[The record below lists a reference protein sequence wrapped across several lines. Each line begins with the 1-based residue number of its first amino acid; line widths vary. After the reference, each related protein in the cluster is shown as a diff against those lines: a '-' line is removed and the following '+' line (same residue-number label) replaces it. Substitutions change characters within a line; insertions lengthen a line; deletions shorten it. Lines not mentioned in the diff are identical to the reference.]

1 VFSDRHLVVE
11 RRAAEEA
18 TVPVSS
24 VVTISRQFGS
34 GGARVGRAVAQ
45 RLGFRYADREILAEA
60 ALALNVHA
68 DDAAPLEERVPGFL
82 ERCAAVFGQGAVTPF
97 TPPPL
102 PCVSEFALF
111 SVEREIIATIA
122 AQGGAVIVG
131 RGAAHILSG
140 RPDVIRV
147 FLHAP
152 LAMRIAL
159 AMEEYDLTNRDA
171 AAAVVRASD
180 LQRARFVRSL
190 TGRDWC
196 DAALYDLSLNTGITG
211 LDRAVDLIID
221 LIEQPALAPRSSLS
235 PRTGEGINA
244 AL

>member
-1 VFSDRHLVVE
+1 M
-11 RRAAEEA
+11 
-18 TVPVSS
+18 VPISS

-45 RLGFRYADREILAEA
+45 RLGLRYADREILAEA
-60 ALALNVHA
+60 AGALNVQT

-82 ERCAAVFGQGAVTPF
+82 ERCAAIFGQGAVTPF
-97 TPPPL
+97 IPPPL

-111 SVEREIIATIA
+111 SAEREIIATIA
-122 AQGGAVIVG
+122 DHGGAVIVG

-140 RPDVIRV
+140 RPDVISV

-152 LAMRIAL
+152 FAMRVAL
-159 AMEEYDLTNRDA
+159 AMEEYGITDRDA
-171 AAAVVRASD
+171 AAAVVRGSD
-180 LQRARFVRSL
+180 AQRARFVRSL

-211 LDRAVDLIID
+211 LDRAVDLIIE
-221 LIEQPALAPRSSLS
+221 LVQQPVLTPRPGLGPRPAGGLNASL
-235 PRTGEGINA
+235 
-244 AL
+244 